1 MNFSFLLRLAATRM
15 RSRACDA
22 SARPCVRDVLCGIA
36 FPSVPALRSTCSA
49 AGMPVLFAGF
59 TATSAE
65 FDFSRPF
72 IVGYGSSPSRRD
84 PATQAPRMG
93 ERSPG
98 SRTKSFRTCQS
109 LRPRRAVGTLALSR
123 SAMSPS
129 VGIKTSAPGIMTFAA
144 QWLAYALPCRR
155 FACALAS
162 ANARL
167 GADVDRYSFIASDL
181 HRLLLA
187 GLPAHNPLSSTR
199 KSAQTDVT
207 SQGQRGAHTASL
219 MSRST
224 LWRAFLEKV
233 TAAMTKS

>member
-1 MNFSFLLRLAATRM
+1 M

-36 FPSVPALRSTCSA
+36 FPSVPALGSTCSA

-65 FDFSRPF
+65 SDFSRPF

-98 SRTKSFRTCQS
+98 SRTKSFRTCQG
-109 LRPRRAVGTLALSR
+109 LRPCRAVGTLALSR

-129 VGIKTSAPGIMTFAA
+129 VGIKTSAPGISDFRGSMAGLCAPLPTLRLRPRERKRTAWGRFGSLLLHRIG
-144 QWLAYALPCRR
+144 LAPITPCRSPGAQSPQLHQVVR
-155 FACALAS
+155 
-162 ANARL
+162 ANRRDFLRHWIARHF
-167 GADVDRYSFIASDL
+167 R
-181 HRLLLA
+181 RL
-187 GLPAHNPLSSTR
+187 PR
-199 KSAQTDVT
+199 
-207 SQGQRGAHTASL
+207 
-219 MSRST
+219 
-224 LWRAFLEKV
+224 
-233 TAAMTKS
+233 